1 MDILAGLIYAEGQ
14 VLVDVYIDTE
24 TNQPLRLIITE
35 PETQTET
42 EPEPTRWNVDLF
54 DFNQPVT
61 IDDPFATPA
70 E

>member
-1 MDILAGLIYAEGQ
+1 
-14 VLVDVYIDTE
+14 LVDVYIDTQ
-24 TNQPLRLIITE
+24 TNQPLRLIITQ